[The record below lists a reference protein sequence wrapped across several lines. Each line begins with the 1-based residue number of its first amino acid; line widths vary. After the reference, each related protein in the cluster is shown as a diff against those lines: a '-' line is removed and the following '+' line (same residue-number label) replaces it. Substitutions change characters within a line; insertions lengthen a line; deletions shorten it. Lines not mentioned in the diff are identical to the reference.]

1 MGLYDYDGTL
11 LINSQPARNYTRESL
26 HAHTTVCFQD
36 YVKYNSTLRENVG
49 TGNYLRMD
57 DEGLLEDAL
66 RKGGADAVVAT
77 LPKGLDEELDTTGD
91 PSRGIEPRPVPRPR
105 LTKGGKLPDPSTST
119 AGPLPQLVGIPVQ
132 TKRMLMTDVKSLSGG
147 QWQRVALARAFM
159 RSNEADLV
167 VFECALHFDPY
178 CIHPYKSQHS
188 EPSASLDARAEHE
201 LFERIHS
208 LSLSETG
215 EKIKYGDHFKHALL
229 QADEI
234 PFLRTTIY
242 VSHRFSTTRRADK
255 IAVVED
261 GTIIELGPHD
271 ELMELNGRYAEFFN
285 LQAKAFTD

>member
-1 MGLYDYDGTL
+1 
-11 LINSQPARNYTRESL
+11 
-26 HAHTTVCFQD
+26 
-36 YVKYNSTLRENVG
+36 
-49 TGNYLRMD
+49 
-57 DEGLLEDAL
+57 
-66 RKGGADAVVAT
+66 
-77 LPKGLDEELDTTGD
+77 
-91 PSRGIEPRPVPRPR
+91 
-105 LTKGGKLPDPSTST
+105 
-119 AGPLPQLVGIPVQ
+119 
-132 TKRMLMTDVKSLSGG
+132 MTDVKSLSGG

-159 RSNEADLV
+159 RSDEADLV
-167 VFECALHFDPY
+167 VFECVLSFNLPSLT
-178 CIHPYKSQHS
+178 HPDKFQHS

-215 EKIKYGDHFKHALL
+215 EKIKYGDPFEHALS